1 MAIDAV
7 SPTLSTPVQ
16 PNSIA
21 VSGDQPKLADSAAV
35 KTQTE
40 NAVAPTEASEGAPDN
55 ELNEGNK
62 EGRGQLVD
70 VKV

>member
-7 SPTLSTPVQ
+7 LPTLWTPVQ
-16 PNSIA
+16 PNSVA
-21 VSGDQPKLADSAAV
+21 VSGDQPKLADTAGV
-35 KTQTE
+35 KAQTE
-40 NAVAPTEASEGAPDN
+40 NAVAPTEASEGAADN

-70 VKV
+70 IKV

>member
-16 PNSIA
+16 PNSVA
-21 VSGDQPKLADSAAV
+21 VSGDQAKLADSAGV
-35 KTQTE
+35 KTQTA
-40 NAVAPTEASEGAPDN
+40 NAVASTETSEGAADN
-55 ELNEGNK
+55 ELSEGNK

-70 VKV
+70 IKV

>member
-7 SPTLSTPVQ
+7 YPTLSTPVQ
-16 PNSIA
+16 PNT
-21 VSGDQPKLADSAAV
+21 VSVQPEQPKLADSTGV

-40 NAVAPTEASEGAPDN
+40 NAVAPAEESEGASEN
-55 ELNEGNK
+55 ELNQGNK

-70 VKV
+70 IKV